1 VPKHAGLAYL
11 PVPFGDKAL
20 SEAIRKTFQNRVTAL
35 PASGTSFAFAAE
47 FYDDRSR
54 KSQWTAFCA
63 KNATYIAKA
72 EFRNVSN
79 ALQTFLVPRESRRRK
94 TLFPKQKKP
103 GGWWSSFS
111 PWRRIYTGQETKTR
125 GVRDGNSR

>member
-1 VPKHAGLAYL
+1 MPKHAESAYL

-35 PASGTSFAFAAE
+35 PASGTSFAFAPE
-47 FYDDRSR
+47 FYDDRSK

-79 ALQTFLVPRESRRRK
+79 ALQTFLVPVVKAAAEK
-94 TLFPKQKKP
+94 TLFPKQEKP
-103 GGWWSSFS
+103 GGPWSSIG
-111 PWRRIYTGQETKTR
+111 RRVLEKAFEY
-125 GVRDGNSR
+125 SA